1 MKAHHHATKIMGC
14 GFVITAVHVDPQIA
28 WDAIRAA
35 EKEMRRVE
43 ELISSWKTTS
53 ETHHV
58 NEAAG
63 KESVQVSEELFG
75 LIARS
80 KQISELTC
88 GAFDI
93 SGTLS
98 RYYWNFNR
106 QENSWLEEAVI
117 NELRSLI
124 SYDAIKLRD
133 DARGVFLQKKGM
145 KIGFGG
151 IGKGYAAERAKLIM
165 QKMNIED
172 GLVNASGD
180 LLCWGKPPKSEDWGI
195 NIPDPRDRSINLLK
209 IGIEKGSI
217 VTSGSF
223 ENFTL
228 VKGKRYSH
236 IINPRTGEPVSHTK
250 NVTVI
255 CPNAEFGDAMATALS
270 VLPIEEGIGLI
281 NQLNGIECIII
292 DANDQTHF
300 SHQLKQNAYA

>member
-14 GFVITAVHVDPQIA
+14 GFVITAVHKDPQIA

-35 EKEMRRVE
+35 ESEMRRVE
-43 ELISSWKTTS
+43 ELISSWKDTS
-53 ETHHV
+53 ETHLI
-58 NEAAG
+58 NESAG
-63 KESVQVSEELFG
+63 KESVKVSDELFG

-80 KQISELTC
+80 KHVSKLTC

-93 SGTLS
+93 SGSLS
-98 RYYWNFNR
+98 RFYWNFDKK
-106 QENSWLEEAVI
+106 ENAWLSEKAI

-124 SYDAIKLRD
+124 AYEAIDLNEENQSIY
-133 DARGVFLQKKGM
+133 LQKQGM

-151 IGKGYAAERAKLIM
+151 IGKGYAAEQAKRIM
-165 QKMNIED
+165 QSMNIEN

-180 LLCWGKPPKSEDWGI
+180 LLCWGSPPQAQDWGI
-195 NIPDPRDRSINLLK
+195 NIPDPRDRSKNLLK
-209 IGIEKGSI
+209 IGIEKGSV

-228 VKGKRYSH
+228 VNGKRYSH
-236 IINPRTGEPVSHTK
+236 IVNPRTGEPVSHTK

-270 VLPIEEGIGLI
+270 VLPIDEGIGLI

-292 DANDQTHF
+292 DANDQTYF
-300 SHQLKQNAYA
+300 SQQLKQNAYA